1 MTKAAIYARISAD
14 PEGRALGISRQVE
27 DCRALA
33 ERLGLDV
40 VQVFEENDISAST
53 NSTKPRPLYNEML
66 ARARAG
72 DFGAIIGY
80 SNSRITR
87 RPREL
92 EDLIDLHNR
101 YGTRLRTVVSGEDD
115 LATADGRMTARIKAS
130 VDAAEAERTSER
142 ARRAKRQA
150 AADGRHR
157 GGPRPFGWEKD
168 GMTVRPDEAAALL
181 NAARGVLAG
190 RTLAALAREMNQAGI
205 TTTTGRA
212 WTYSA
217 LRTALCR
224 PRNAALVSH
233 GRADRPGMELVG
245 RAAWPAIIPEDV
257 WRATRDALMDPARR
271 IQRGNE
277 RKWLGSGLYR
287 CGLCNDASSTL
298 RVAPYG
304 ANTGT
309 RRWLYR
315 CTTAAH
321 LTVSQDLADAV
332 VSGAARARLAQLDL
346 SDVLMVDVDDRAEPL
361 RAEREALQA
370 RLAVFEADYAQS
382 LITGKQLADATA
394 RVEAEVRQIDAKLSR
409 LVGGGP
415 LASLAASADPEAA
428 FDAAPLDVQRALI
441 DVLMVVTIAPSGRG
455 QKLGPERVRV
465 EWKG

>member
-14 PEGRALGISRQVE
+14 PEGRALGIERQVE

-33 ERLGLDV
+33 LGHGLDV
-40 VQVFEENDISAST
+40 VHVYRENDVSAST
-53 NSTKPRPLYNEML
+53 NSTKARPLYNEML

-72 DFGAIIGY
+72 DFGAIIAY
-80 SNSRITR
+80 SNSRLTR
-87 RPREL
+87 RPREV

-101 YGTRLRTVVSGEDD
+101 YGTRLRTVVSGDDD

-150 AADGRHR
+150 AAAGSHR

-181 NAARGVLAG
+181 NASRGVLAG
-190 RTLAALAREMNQAGI
+190 RTLAALARELNEAG
-205 TTTTGRA
+205 TMTTTGRP
-212 WTYSA
+212 WTYNA

-233 GRADRPGMELVG
+233 GRSDRQGMEIVG
-245 RAAWPAIIPEDV
+245 PAAWPAIIPEDV

-271 IQRGNE
+271 LQRGNE
-277 RKWLGSGLYR
+277 KRWLGSGLYR

-304 ANTGT
+304 ASTGR

-315 CTTAAH
+315 CTTSAH

-332 VSGAARARLAQLDL
+332 VRGAVRGRLAQIDLTGLLDVE
-346 SDVLMVDVDDRAEPL
+346 SDDRAAPL

-370 RLAVFEADYAQS
+370 RLSVFEADYSQS
-382 LITGKQLADATA
+382 LITGRQLADATA
-394 RVEAEVRQIDAKLSR
+394 RVEAQVHEIDAKLSR

-415 LASLAASADPEAA
+415 LASLASSPDPVTA
-428 FDAAPLDVQRALI
+428 FDAAPLDVQRALV

-455 QKLGPERVRV
+455 QKLGPERVRI